1 MVNLSPGLLKV
12 SGSDA
17 KKLLQGQ
24 LTCDVND
31 ITPTQSRLGAHCN
44 PQGRIISLFYLF
56 NYQDD
61 YYLQMPRD
69 MIAIALKA
77 LKKYAIFFKVELTDA
92 SDESS
97 IIGNLDSHLPTFLEN
112 GVAMIYPETSGVF
125 LPHEIN
131 LPQLNGISFNKG
143 CYTGQE
149 IIARMQYRAKLK
161 NQLHLATCEDVTLTR
176 GKDIYD
182 EKGIAGKIVDYVNV
196 KNNESTLLI
205 ITNDTSQPLFLDS
218 ARTQR
223 VYLNR

>member
-1 MVNLSPGLLKV
+1 MVGLLKV
-12 SGSDA
+12 SGNDA

-31 ITPTQSRLGAHCN
+31 ILPSQSRLGAHCN

-61 YYLQMPRD
+61 YYLQMPRE

-92 SDESS
+92 SDELS
-97 IIGNLDSHLPTFLEN
+97 IIGSSCSHLPTFLEN

-131 LPQLNGISFNKG
+131 LPQLNGVSFNKG

-149 IIARMQYRAKLK
+149 IIARMHYRGKLK
-161 NQLHLATCEDVTLTR
+161 NQLHVARCDEGIFIR
-176 GKDIYD
+176 GNDIYN
-182 EKGIAGKIVDYVNV
+182 EKRVAGKIVDYVGN
-196 KNNESTLLI
+196 TLLI
-205 ITNDTSQPLFLDS
+205 VTHDASQPLFLDET
-218 ARTQR
+218 RTQQIQVNH
-223 VYLNR
+223 VY

>member
-24 LTCDVND
+24 LTCDVNNVAS
-31 ITPTQSRLGAHCN
+31 TQPQLGAHCN

-56 NYQDD
+56 NYQDN

-69 MIAIALKA
+69 MIDIALKA
-77 LKKYAIFFKVELTDA
+77 LKKYAPFFKVELTDA
-92 SDESS
+92 SDESN
-97 IIGNLDSHLPTFLEN
+97 IIGSLGSHLPTFLEN

-131 LPQLNGISFNKG
+131 LPQLNGVSFNKG

-149 IIARMQYRAKLK
+149 IIARMHYRGKLK
-161 NQLHLATCEDVTLTR
+161 NQLHLATCKSETLIR
-176 GKDIYD
+176 GNDIFD
-182 EKGIAGKIVDYVNV
+182 NNGIAGKVVDYVGN
-196 KNNESTLLI
+196 TLLI
-205 ITNDTSQPLFLDS
+205 LIRDTSQPLFIDE
-218 ARTQR
+218 ARTQPIE
-223 VYLNR
+223 VNHVN